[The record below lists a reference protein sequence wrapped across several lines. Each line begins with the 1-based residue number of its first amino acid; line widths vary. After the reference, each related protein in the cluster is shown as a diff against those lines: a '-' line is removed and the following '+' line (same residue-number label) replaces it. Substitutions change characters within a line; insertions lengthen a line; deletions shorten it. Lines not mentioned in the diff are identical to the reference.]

1 MSDYSYQLE
10 LDSGDFFA
18 SNLTLFSKRKN
29 NLLYG
34 EENVRVSTSFP
45 LAPFESTEDF
55 QNKMKAPLVMP
66 LVSLGSLINGALS
79 AATNI
84 ALAVVNI
91 IALDFEQAG
100 TFFIKTF
107 IDIMGVVYSAF
118 SAILDACYASAS
130 LITQLLITGYVWAKN
145 SDFWE
150 AECDFNLDQKG
161 FSDVFLNTS
170 CAAMKI
176 SLSKEDG
183 LESYLES
190 QSVGFFQPFDN
201 DFQTQFKA
209 PLVIPISYLT
219 AALKVSVEVVTRI
232 ALIVVNCAVLDFTQA
247 LVDSKVAWHGFESVI
262 HFILSAIMDTL
273 YATTKLVTRTLTTAD
288 FALGNAID
296 SYQTPTAPNLLL
308 P

>member
-1 MSDYSYQLE
+1 MSEYSYQLE

-34 EENVRVSTSFP
+34 EENVRVSTTFP
-45 LAPFESTEDF
+45 VAPFESTKDF
-55 QNKMKAPLVMP
+55 QNKMKAPLVMA
-66 LVSLGSLINGALS
+66 LISIGSLINGALS

-91 IALDFEQAG
+91 IALDFEQAD

-107 IDIMGVVYSAF
+107 IEVMGVGCSAF
-118 SAILDACYASAS
+118 SAILDTCYATAA
-130 LITQLLITGYVWAKN
+130 LITQLLITGYVWATN
-145 SDFWE
+145 SDSWE
-150 AECDFNLDQKG
+150 AESDFNIEPTG
-161 FSDVFLNTS
+161 FSDAFLNTS
-170 CAAMKI
+170 CAAMKF

-190 QSVGFFQPFDN
+190 HSVGFFQPFDK

-232 ALIVVNCAVLDFTQA
+232 ALTVMNCAVLDFDQA
-247 LVDSKVAWHGFESVI
+247 WVDLKVAWHGFESAI
-262 HFILSAIMDTL
+262 HFVLSAIVDTL

-296 SYQTPTAPNLLL
+296 SYQTSSASSLVLR
-308 P
+308 